1 MIFYVEAI
9 NLPNGST
16 FTNPG
21 YNTIRLVLDGNSPL
35 VLGVTPFDG
44 QERHVGPPAPGGQAI
59 AVNIQDSVDPPT
71 QISLH
76 YWVGCKSTVAIG
88 CHDFNFDGLPQ
99 EDEYAEKILSSPE
112 TIAGDRD
119 LPRDNEVG
127 NGPSARSRCRR
138 RD

>member
-1 MIFYVEAI
+1 MLFSVEAV

-21 YNTIRLVLDGNSPL
+21 YNTIRPVLDGNSPL
-35 VLGVTPFDG
+35 VLGVTPLDG
-44 QERHVGPPAPGGQAI
+44 QERHVGPPAPGGQAV

-88 CHDFNFDGLPQ
+88 CHDFNFDGFLKKMNTLRKSCHRQ
-99 EDEYAEKILSSPE
+99 KQSLVD
-112 TIAGDRD
+112 
-119 LPRDNEVG
+119 
-127 NGPSARSRCRR
+127 
-138 RD
+138 